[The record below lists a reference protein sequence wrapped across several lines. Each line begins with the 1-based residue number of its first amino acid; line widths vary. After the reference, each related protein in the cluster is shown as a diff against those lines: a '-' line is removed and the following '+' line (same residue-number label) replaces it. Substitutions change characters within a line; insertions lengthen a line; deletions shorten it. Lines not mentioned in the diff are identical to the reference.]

1 MLLDIVFVYAMGMT
15 VDGVALASVI
25 AEYLGLIVGLY
36 LLGKHAINSQV
47 FKRLKQS
54 DTKFFDIDWL
64 TLNGNIFFRTLL
76 LLFSFAF
83 FTTQSSKAGDI
94 ILAANSVL
102 LNFLTLI
109 AFLLDG
115 FANAT
120 EVFSGKA
127 AGKKDKSALKRALVL
142 TGLWSLI
149 IASLFS
155 GIYWLFGKQ
164 IILLMTSIDEVVSV
178 AEQYLL
184 WLIIMPI
191 VGVWAYLFDGLFI
204 GTTRSKEMRNS
215 MLLATLA
222 CYLPAWYVLQP
233 LGNHGLWLA
242 LMIFIGARGA
252 IQSLYLNRILNFR

>member
-1 MLLDIVFVYAMGMT
+1 
-15 VDGVALASVI
+15 
-25 AEYLGLIVGLY
+25 
-36 LLGKHAINSQV
+36 
-47 FKRLKQS
+47 
-54 DTKFFDIDWL
+54 
-64 TLNGNIFFRTLL
+64 
-76 LLFSFAF
+76 
-83 FTTQSSKAGDI
+83 
-94 ILAANSVL
+94 
-102 LNFLTLI
+102 
-109 AFLLDG
+109 
-115 FANAT
+115 
-120 EVFSGKA
+120 
-127 AGKKDKSALKRALVL
+127 
-142 TGLWSLI
+142 
-149 IASLFS
+149 
-155 GIYWLFGKQ
+155 
-164 IILLMTSIDEVVSV
+164 MTSIDEVVSV